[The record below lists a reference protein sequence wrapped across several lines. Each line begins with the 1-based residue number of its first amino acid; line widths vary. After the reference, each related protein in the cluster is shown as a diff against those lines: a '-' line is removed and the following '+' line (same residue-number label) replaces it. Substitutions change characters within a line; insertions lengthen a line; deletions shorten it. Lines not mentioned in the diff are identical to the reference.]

1 MSRKIRI
8 RNHKFAMPD
17 VVRLAHCSIHETLF
31 FLGAPKE
38 ENDFTICVGIGLVK
52 TIQKGDDFDLVGMDF
67 GRGYTR
73 EIFVKNNHARR
84 QIYTLKKGQYA
95 WFYGLM
101 KTYRQDDQLKMS
113 FYAKAFQGWYVP
125 KNMDIIKVDPNEI
138 DKLTEE
144 NESKINFIDELL
156 KGENDGQ

>member
-8 RNHKFAMPD
+8 RNHKFVMPD

-52 TIQKGDDFDLVGMDF
+52 TIQKGDDCDLVGMDF
-67 GRGYTR
+67 GRGYSR
-73 EIFVKNNHARR
+73 EILTKNNHARR

-95 WFYGLM
+95 WFYGMM
-101 KTYRQDDQLKMS
+101 KYYTVEKKQKAF
-113 FYAKAFQGWYVP
+113 FYAKALQGWYVP
-125 KNMDIIKVDPNEI
+125 KNMDIMKLDPQEI

-144 NESKINFIDELL
+144 NESKLNFIDNLL
-156 KGENDGQ
+156 KGEE

>member
-1 MSRKIRI
+1 MAIKKI
-8 RNHKFAMPD
+8 RNHKFAIPE
-17 VVRLAHCSIHETLF
+17 VVRLTHYSIHETIW
-31 FLGAPKE
+31 FLGTPLE
-38 ENDFTICVGIGLVK
+38 DNDFTVCVGIGLVK
-52 TIQKGDDFDLVGMDF
+52 TIKKGDDFDLVGMDF

-73 EIFVKNNHARR
+73 EIYVKNNHARR

-101 KTYRQDDQLKMS
+101 KCYKLNGHSKS
-113 FYAKAFQGWYVP
+113 CLYAKAFQGWYVP

-144 NESKINFIDELL
+144 NESKINFIDKLL
-156 KGENDGQ
+156 EKDND